1 MFFIAEKAKKIIIII
16 IILNFSLD
24 LLTASE
30 KYKNGTSKNINFI
43 DWSKWF

>member
-1 MFFIAEKAKKIIIII
+1 MFFIAEKAKKII

-30 KYKNGTSKNINFI
+30 KYNNGTSKNINFI
-43 DWSKWF
+43 D

>member
-1 MFFIAEKAKKIIIII
+1 MFFIAEKAKKKIIIII

-43 DWSKWF
+43 D